1 MTSGTR
7 LPTWKERENNKR
19 RERRRRA
26 IAAKIFAGLR
36 LYGNYKLPKHC
47 DNNEVLKA
55 LCAEAGWTVDED
67 GSTYRKVSKLSI
79 TSLCSLLPRLGLN
92 GDVQCIQLIVYL
104 LACFPLQGSKP
115 PPADRMDMCPS
126 PSEVSPASSYP
137 GNDGASL
144 IPWLKGLSSG
154 ATTPT
159 SSATGGLPPLHTI
172 HGGSSSAPVT
182 PPLSS
187 PTGRGPPVK
196 PDWDLM
202 KDGHPEHC
210 SAFVSPWNHH
220 PFLAAAAA
228 AAHLRPGYCDTPDG
242 ARTPVEEAA
251 MDSEVSPGT
260 ALEFATV
267 CGANSSKWANGVRV
281 RTGSGGLPLSGR
293 AQRGSPNMPALGPF
307 PASDFSHPWRN
318 PMQKSISMPV
328 SPVSS
333 RMKGSFGER
342 LGRCPSEL
350 ELSGGLG
357 SLWEIDAGASHHVG
371 AKRKLP
377 ADDLELTLG
386 SSSSSLRAMSE
397 QPRA

>member
-55 LCAEAGWTVDED
+55 LCVEAGWTVEED
-67 GSTYRKVSKLSI
+67 GTTYRKVRSLSYSSSLHLLSFHKLGEI
-79 TSLCSLLPRLGLN
+79 QCRLLKLTCKL
-92 GDVQCIQLIVYL
+92 V
-104 LACFPLQGSKP
+104 QGSKP
-115 PPADRMDMCPS
+115 PAQPMEVCTS
-126 PSEVSPASSYP
+126 PSEASPTSSYP
-137 GNDGASL
+137 GAAEGTSL
-144 IPWLKGLSSG
+144 IPWLKGLSSNG
-154 ATTPT
+154 GSGTATPS
-159 SSATGGLPPLHTI
+159 SSAGLPPLHVM

-187 PTGRGPPVK
+187 PTHRGPPVK
-196 PDWDLM
+196 PDWDHI
-202 KDGHPEHC
+202 KDADHHSHGFPP
-210 SAFVSPWNHH
+210 SGPPTWNHH

-228 AAHLRPGYCDTPDG
+228 AAQAAASNQSHLRPGYCDTPDG
-242 ARTPVEEAA
+242 ARTPIEEAE
-251 MDSEVSPGT
+251 SEISPGT

-267 CGANSSKWANGVRV
+267 CGSNSSKWANGVRV
-281 RTGSGGLPLSGR
+281 RTSSGGRLLGGM
-293 AQRGSPNMPALGPF
+293 AGLGPF
-307 PASDFSHPWRN
+307 PSANNDSPLETFSHAWRN

-333 RMKGSFGER
+333 RMKGSFGDR

-350 ELSGGLG
+350 ELSGAVQGLG
-357 SLWEIDAGASHHVG
+357 SLWELDGVVPEVG

-377 ADDLELTLG
+377 ADDLELKL
-386 SSSSSLRAMSE
+386 
-397 QPRA
+397 

>member
-1 MTSGTR
+1 MSVECEPVR
-7 LPTWKERENNKR
+7 
-19 RERRRRA
+19 
-26 IAAKIFAGLR
+26 
-36 LYGNYKLPKHC
+36 
-47 DNNEVLKA
+47 
-55 LCAEAGWTVDED
+55 
-67 GSTYRKVSKLSI
+67 S
-79 TSLCSLLPRLGLN
+79 
-92 GDVQCIQLIVYL
+92 
-104 LACFPLQGSKP
+104 QGSKP
-115 PPADRMDMCPS
+115 PLADRMEMCTS

-159 SSATGGLPPLHTI
+159 SSAGGLPPLHAV

-196 PDWDLM
+196 PDWDLIG
-202 KDGHPEHC
+202 KDGPVDHHPPY
-210 SAFVSPWNHH
+210 ASPWNHH

-228 AAHLRPGYCDTPDG
+228 AAHAAASTQSHLRPGYCDTPDG
-242 ARTPVEEAA
+242 ARTPVEETES
-251 MDSEVSPGT
+251 SEVS
-260 ALEFATV
+260 LEFASV
-267 CGANSSKWANGVRV
+267 CGVNSSKWANGVRV
-281 RTGSGGLPLSGR
+281 RTGAAAPV
-293 AQRGSPNMPALGPF
+293 PALGPL
-307 PASDFSHPWRN
+307 PVETTAFSHPWR
-318 PMQKSISMPV
+318 KSISMPV

-333 RMKGSFGER
+333 RMKGSFGDR

-357 SLWEIDAGASHHVG
+357 SLWELDASRSEVG

-386 SSSSSLRAMSE
+386 TSSSSSSLRASSE
-397 QPRA
+397 QPRP

>member
-67 GSTYRKVSKLSI
+67 GSTYRK
-79 TSLCSLLPRLGLN
+79 
-92 GDVQCIQLIVYL
+92 
-104 LACFPLQGSKP
+104 GSKP
-115 PPADRMDMCPS
+115 PVVQSEQHMCTS

-144 IPWLKGLSSG
+144 IPWLKGLGSG
-154 ATTPT
+154 TASTT
-159 SSATGGLPPLHTI
+159 SSAGGGLPPLH
-172 HGGSSSAPVT
+172 GSSSSAPVT

-187 PTGRGPPVK
+187 PTGRGPSVK
-196 PDWDLM
+196 PDWDGLQQQQQQ
-202 KDGHPEHC
+202 GEACP
-210 SAFVSPWNHH
+210 PWNHH

-242 ARTPVEEAA
+242 ARTPVALEPSTAP
-251 MDSEVSPGT
+251 VSPT
-260 ALEFATV
+260 ALEFA
-267 CGANSSKWANGVRV
+267 CSANSSKWANGVRV
-281 RTGSGGLPLSGR
+281 RAGAT
-293 AQRGSPNMPALGPF
+293 LGPF
-307 PASDFSHPWRN
+307 PSCGDQMEATFSHPWRQ

-350 ELSGGLG
+350 ELAGGLG
-357 SLWEIDAGASHHVG
+357 SLWERDELVVG
-371 AKRKLP
+371 AKRKLS

-386 SSSSSLRAMSE
+386 SSSLRASPE
-397 QPRA
+397 RHHSRA

>member
-1 MTSGTR
+1 M
-7 LPTWKERENNKR
+7 E
-19 RERRRRA
+19 
-26 IAAKIFAGLR
+26 
-36 LYGNYKLPKHC
+36 
-47 DNNEVLKA
+47 
-55 LCAEAGWTVDED
+55 
-67 GSTYRKVSKLSI
+67 
-79 TSLCSLLPRLGLN
+79 
-92 GDVQCIQLIVYL
+92 
-104 LACFPLQGSKP
+104 
-115 PPADRMDMCPS
+115 MCTS
-126 PSEVSPASSYP
+126 PSEVSPANSYP
-137 GNDGASL
+137 GNDGTSL

-154 ATTPT
+154 TTTPT
-159 SSATGGLPPLHTI
+159 SSTGGLPPLHAM

-196 PDWDLM
+196 PDWDLIG
-202 KDGHPEHC
+202 KDGTHPDPSSC
-210 SAFVSPWNHH
+210 PPYASPWNHH

-228 AAHLRPGYCDTPDG
+228 AAHAAASNQSHLRPGYCDTPDG
-242 ARTPVEEAA
+242 ARTPVEDA
-251 MDSEVSPGT
+251 DSEVQVSPGS
-260 ALEFATV
+260 ALEFASV

-281 RTGSGGLPLSGR
+281 RTGSAGLTTGGGR
-293 AQRGSPNMPALGPF
+293 AAQVAGNLPALGPF
-307 PASDFSHPWRN
+307 PSGSSSDHSHMEVTFSHPWRN

-357 SLWEIDAGASHHVG
+357 SLWELDGSASEVG

-386 SSSSSLRAMSE
+386 SSSSSLRASSE
-397 QPRA
+397 QPRP